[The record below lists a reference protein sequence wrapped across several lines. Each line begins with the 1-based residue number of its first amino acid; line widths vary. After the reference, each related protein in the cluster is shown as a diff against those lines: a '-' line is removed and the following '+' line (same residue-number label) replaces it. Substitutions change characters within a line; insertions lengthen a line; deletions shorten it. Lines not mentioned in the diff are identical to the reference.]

1 MGLLEIKKFLHSKR
15 NHQNKE
21 TAYRMGRNFTGYTS
35 DMSNP
40 SNNQ

>member
-1 MGLLEIKKFLHSKR
+1 MDWLEIKKFLHSKR
-15 NHQNKE
+15 NHPKEE
-21 TAYRMGRNFTGYTS
+21 TAYRMGRNFAGYTS